1 MYYSKSPIETARNA
15 SPLWNRA
22 LERYREELEETDDY
36 EEIVGTKSLEDLVSF
51 SKSIEPVVPRERNA
65 LNSMHRI
72 GPILR
77 FVDDF
82 SAIVAVCF
90 GADAKLTAFVWGS
103 IRLTL
108 TLAASAD
115 DTLQN
120 VLDMLEELS
129 LTLPRF
135 GHYEKTLPLDRDF
148 ESALLDVYTEVIC
161 FYARSIHFFRANPHA
176 LLRRNA
182 WSDYNGDFQRTVK
195 RIKHLSSAVESE
207 ADLARMRA
215 EKEKYGE
222 VLELLKAIKDSKIA
236 ETSII
241 HCYHIP
247 TNLNPRFWGRE
258 DCLEAVAHALDP
270 GDAIN
275 SSLKTFAIFG
285 MGGVGKTQ
293 IALTYARNSKKN
305 YEVILWIAADNS
317 ISLEQSFREVA
328 QTLGLVL
335 TEEGAQDGLA
345 AILKVK
351 SWLTESSKSTFF
363 CGAYFS
369 D

>member
-1 MYYSKSPIETARNA
+1 
-15 SPLWNRA
+15 LWNRA

-36 EEIVGTKSLEDLVSF
+36 EDIIGTRSLEDLVSYA
-51 SKSIEPVVPRERNA
+51 KSIEPVVPLERNA
-65 LNSMHRI
+65 LNSMNRL

-77 FVDDF
+77 YVDDF
-82 SAIVAVCF
+82 SAVIAVCF

-103 IRLTL
+103 IRLIL
-108 TLAASAD
+108 TLAASAGE
-115 DTLQN
+115 TLQN

-135 GHYEKTLPLDRDF
+135 RHYEKTLPLDNHF
-148 ESALLDVYTEVIC
+148 EVALLEVYTEVIC
-161 FYARSIHFFRANPHA
+161 FYARSIHFFRANPHL
-176 LLRRNA
+176 LLRRA
-182 WSDYNGDFQRTVK
+182 TWSNYHEDFERTLK
-195 RIKHLSSAVESE
+195 RITHLSSAVESE

-222 VLELLKAIKDSKIA
+222 VLELLKAFKDNKIT
-236 ETSII
+236 ETSVI

-247 TNLNPRFWGRE
+247 KNPNPRFWGRE
-258 DCLEAVAHALDP
+258 ECLEAVARALDP
-270 GDAIN
+270 GDAV
-275 SSLKTFAIFG
+275 STSLKSFAVYG

-293 IALTYARNSKKN
+293 IALAYASNSKKS
-305 YEVILWIAADNS
+305 YEVILFIAADTS

-335 TEEGAQDGLA
+335 NDEEAQDGLA

-351 SWLTESSKSTFF
+351 SWLTESSRSSSPF
-363 CGAYFS
+363 
-369 D
+369 

>member
-1 MYYSKSPIETARNA
+1 M
-15 SPLWNRA
+15 WNRA
-22 LERYREELEETDDY
+22 LERYRQELEETDDY
-36 EEIVGTKSLEDLVSF
+36 DDIVGTKSLEDLINYA
-51 SKSIEPVVPRERNA
+51 KSIQPIVPHERNA
-65 LNSMHRI
+65 LNSMNRL
-72 GPILR
+72 GLILR

-82 SAIVAVCF
+82 SAVIAVCF

-103 IRLTL
+103 IRLIL
-108 TLAASAD
+108 TLAASAG

-135 GHYEKTLPLDRDF
+135 RHYEKTLPLDNDF
-148 ESALLDVYTEVIC
+148 ERAILDVYTEVIC
-161 FYARSIHFFRANPHA
+161 FYARSIHFFRANPHG

-182 WSDYNGDFQRTVK
+182 WSDYHGDFQRTLK
-195 RIKHLSSAVESE
+195 RIRHLSSAVESE

-222 VLELLKAIKDSKIA
+222 VLELLKAFKDSKIQD
-236 ETSII
+236 TSVI

-258 DCLEAVAHALDP
+258 ECLEAVTRALDP

-275 SSLKTFAIFG
+275 NSLKTFAIYG

-293 IALTYARNSKKN
+293 IALTYASNSKKN
-305 YEVILWIAADNS
+305 YEVILWIAADTS
-317 ISLEQSFREVA
+317 ISLEQSFREAA
-328 QTLGLVL
+328 QALGLVL
-335 TEEGAQDGLA
+335 NDDEAQDGLA

-351 SWLTESSKSTFF
+351 SWLTESSRSLFLF
-363 CGAYFS
+363 YQGSAAVF